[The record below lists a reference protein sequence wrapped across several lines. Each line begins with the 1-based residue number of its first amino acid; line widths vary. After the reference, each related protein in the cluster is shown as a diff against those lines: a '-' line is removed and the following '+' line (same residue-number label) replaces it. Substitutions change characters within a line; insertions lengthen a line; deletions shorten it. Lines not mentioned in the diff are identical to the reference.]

1 MAALVIG
8 HFFSLLAPVMFSNR
22 YRYLFIF
29 LLAAYSF
36 LNTLML
42 ESFEYYHIRADKR
55 VIFALFLVVT
65 AGIWEGNRLWDK
77 WLGESDVTVIWK
89 RIAYNLGGSIVIT
102 AAVTLLLGIPT
113 AYYTL
118 SRDWQEWVLPM
129 KLLLMFC
136 FRVNLFLNT
145 IHVIFLYIHHLDL
158 SRQEIEHYKRITS
171 QARLQ
176 SLRSQV
182 NPHFLFNNLSVL
194 TALISSDANASVE
207 FVKQFSNV
215 YRYILK
221 SDEKELIPLRE
232 EIAFIKSYLY
242 LLKTRFDAGLSIN
255 IDISEGCLSAYIL
268 PVSLQ
273 LLVENAV
280 KHNVVSRTRPLHIE
294 IFCLDNDSIT
304 VRNNLQMKIVEDE
317 DSTRLGLTNI
327 ARRYDFLGHDKVLV
341 EQTDQYFS
349 VTIPL
354 IYIESESSRPMSGKY
369 GY

>member
-1 MAALVIG
+1 
-8 HFFSLLAPVMFSNR
+8 MFSNR
-22 YRYLFIF
+22 YRFIFIF
-29 LLAAYSF
+29 LLGAYSF
-36 LNTLML
+36 LNTLLL
-42 ESFEYYHIRADKR
+42 ESFDYYHIGADEW
-55 VIFALFLVVT
+55 VIFLLFLAVT

-77 WLGESDVTVIWK
+77 WLGDSDSNTIWK
-89 RIAYNLGGSIVIT
+89 RIAYNLGGSVVIT
-102 AAVTLLLGIPT
+102 AAVALLLGLPT
-113 AYYTL
+113 AYLVL
-118 SRDWQEWVLPM
+118 SKDWHTWVLPI
-129 KLLLMFC
+129 KLLVMFS

-145 IHVIFLYIHHLDL
+145 IHVIFLYIHHLDV
-158 SRQEIEHYKRITS
+158 SRQQLEHYKRITS
-171 QARLQ
+171 QAQLQ
-176 SLRSQV
+176 SLRNQV

-194 TALISSDANASVE
+194 TALISHDREASVE

-221 SDEKELIPLRE
+221 SDEKELIQLRE
-232 EIAFIKSYLY
+232 EIDFIKSYLY
-242 LLKTRFDAGLSIN
+242 LLETRFDAALSIS

-280 KHNVVSRTRPLHIE
+280 KHNVVSKNRPLRIE

-304 VRNNLQMKIVEDE
+304 VRNNLQVKMVEDH

-327 ARRYDFLGHDKVLV
+327 AKRYDFLGHDKVQI
-341 EQTDQYFS
+341 ERTDRYFS

-354 IYIESESSRPMSGKY
+354 IHLESESSRPMSGSY

>member
-1 MAALVIG
+1 M
-8 HFFSLLAPVMFSNR
+8 
-22 YRYLFIF
+22 
-29 LLAAYSF
+29 
-36 LNTLML
+36 
-42 ESFEYYHIRADKR
+42 ESFDYYHIRIDKS
-55 VIFALFLVVT
+55 VIFLVFLAVT

-77 WLGESDVTVIWK
+77 WLGESDIATLWK
-89 RIAYNLGGSIVIT
+89 RVAYNLGGSIVIT
-102 AAVTLLLGIPT
+102 GVVALLVGVTT
-113 AYYTL
+113 AYSVL
-118 SRDWQEWVLPM
+118 SSDWHTWILPV

-145 IHVIFLYIHHLDL
+145 IHVIFLYVHHLDV
-158 SRQEIEHYKRITS
+158 SRQQLEHYKRITS
-171 QARLQ
+171 QAQLQ
-176 SLRSQV
+176 SLRNQV

-194 TALISSDANASVE
+194 TALIASDTAASVE
-207 FVKQFSNV
+207 FVKEFSNV

-221 SDEKELIPLRE
+221 SDEKELIQLRE
-232 EIAFIKSYLY
+232 EVSFIESYLY
-242 LLKTRFDAGLSIN
+242 LLKTRFQAGLSVS

-280 KHNVVSRTRPLHIE
+280 KHNVVSKTRPLHIE

-304 VRNNLQMKIVEDE
+304 VRNNLQVKIVEDE

-327 ARRYDFLGHDKVLV
+327 AKRYDFLGEDKVQV
-341 EQTDQYFS
+341 ERTELFFS

-354 IYIESESSRPMSGKY
+354 IHMEPDSSRPMSGSY